1 MKNYIGKWIF
11 HSVGVMD
18 EEGKF
23 SYLNAEEYLNS
34 PMPYI
39 DENDEEAK
47 ASELRERK
55 QITSSLIE
63 ICDNGKLLMLIPI
76 PKEEYE
82 AYLAELAESGE
93 KELRPGM
100 ACMSCSSW
108 EERDGDLW
116 FDSGIEGE
124 AFGETID
131 GWSKPIDANGFF
143 NFMTMRYEK
152 E

>member
-1 MKNYIGKWIF
+1 MTYTGKWKL
-11 HSVGVMD
+11 HSVMRYDDDNMPV
-18 EEGKF
+18 
-23 SYLNAEEYLNS
+23 YLTPEEYLNS

-39 DENDEEAK
+39 DETDEDAVADEM
-47 ASELRERK
+47 RERK

-82 AYLAELAESGE
+82 SYLAELESDGE

-100 ACMSCSSW
+100 ICMRCSAW
-108 EERDGDLW
+108 EERNGELW

-124 AFGETID
+124 AFGEDTD
-131 GWSKPIDANGFF
+131 TWAKAMDENGLFT
-143 NFMTMRYEK
+143 FMTMRYEK

>member
-1 MKNYIGKWIF
+1 MNYIGKWIF
-11 HSVGVMD
+11 HSIGVID
-18 EEGKF
+18 ESGKLT
-23 SYLNAEEYLNS
+23 YMNKEEYLNS

-39 DENDEEAK
+39 DETDEDAI
-47 ASELRERK
+47 ASEMRERK

-82 AYLAELAESGE
+82 SYLAELANSGE

-100 ACMSCSSW
+100 ICMRCSDW
-108 EERDGDLW
+108 EERNGELW
-116 FDSGIEGE
+116 FDSGVKGE
-124 AFGETID
+124 AFGEKADTWAKAID
-131 GWSKPIDANGFF
+131 ENGLFT
-143 NFMTMRYEK
+143 FMTMRYEK

>member
-1 MKNYIGKWIF
+1 
-11 HSVGVMD
+11 
-18 EEGKF
+18 
-23 SYLNAEEYLNS
+23 
-34 PMPYI
+34 MPYI
-39 DENDEEAK
+39 DETDEEAIT
-47 ASELRERK
+47 SDMRERK

-82 AYLAELAESGE
+82 SYLAELESGGE

-100 ACMSCSSW
+100 ICMRCSDW
-108 EERDGDLW
+108 EERNGELW

-124 AFGETID
+124 AFGEDTDTWAKAID
-131 GWSKPIDANGFF
+131 ENGLFT
-143 NFMTMRYEK
+143 FMTMRYEK